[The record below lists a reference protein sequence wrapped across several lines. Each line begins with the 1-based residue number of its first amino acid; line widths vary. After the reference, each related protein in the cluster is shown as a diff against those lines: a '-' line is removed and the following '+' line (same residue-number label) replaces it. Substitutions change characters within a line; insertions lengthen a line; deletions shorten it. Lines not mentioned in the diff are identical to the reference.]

1 MRVPWVWEWLV
12 QTPLH
17 SVISTGESSMSATV
31 NVTAKITNIKVAPGR
46 EKFED
51 AFTNEMLF
59 SQNLKKE
66 KEFNRQIKKK
76 NRLFYINKM

>member
-12 QTPLH
+12 QTPPH

-31 NVTAKITNIKVAPGR
+31 NVTAKFTNIKVAPGR

-51 AFTNEMLF
+51 VFTKEMLF

-66 KEFNRQIKKK
+66 KEFNRQIKKEK
-76 NRLFYINKM
+76 